1 MYFIVAEAKAYT
13 EGLGAGV
20 SALTS
25 FLNAHRYNGGTYEV
39 TASDVDDFVDNHL
52 LTQKRIELWGEG
64 LSFFDIK
71 RREIAILR
79 GYKGT
84 NWITSYR
91 YNSRFGYTASWLN
104 LYLPNE
110 GEASLN
116 KAIK

>member
-1 MYFIVAEAKAYT
+1 MN
-13 EGLGAGV
+13 
-20 SALTS
+20 S
-25 FLNAHRYNGGTYEV
+25 NRYNGGTYNISP
-39 TASDVDDFVDNHL
+39 SDVDDFVDNYL
-52 LTQKRIELWGEG
+52 LTQKRIEFWGEG

-71 RREIAILR
+71 RREIPIIR

-91 YNSRFGYTASWLN
+91 YNSRFGYTPSWLN

-116 KAIK
+116 KAIKLNPDPQVYDVYDLWTE